1 MLVNEEFKN
10 EIKRTFRS
18 SYEEA
23 IIAGSDGS
31 GWHIKEKSSL
41 KDIDESEFFVLT
53 MSSQLFRIFILMHF
67 SKQGPTE
74 QYVCDVLKINPSN
87 LDDEKFYDYLGE
99 VGNSFLGSV
108 KRDIGRYVPSLGM
121 STPNRLNKN
130 CLKTNYN
137 WILEVD
143 AGGSHQPKDLLGFLK
158 FMNNKYDC
166 IYGSRFCSGGKMM
179 NSNFIRYFF
188 SKGGSLISKV
198 FFKIGVNDTT
208 CGYQMFQRK
217 IVK

>member
-130 CLKTNYN
+130 CLKYMDALNTNFEAHAVAEYQDQPLFYASVYLVADDDLN
-137 WILEVD
+137 IEITRNQIEEVD
-143 AGGSHQPKDLLGFLK
+143 
-158 FMNNKYDC
+158 
-166 IYGSRFCSGGKMM
+166 SGE
-179 NSNFIRYFF
+179 
-188 SKGGSLISKV
+188 LE
-198 FFKIGVNDTT
+198 
-208 CGYQMFQRK
+208 MF
-217 IVK
+217 